1 MANPLKLLEHPLKPT
16 KGFSSS
22 IYSFFN
28 WKIGIFDLAGQENK
42 FWFNKEIDIF
52 NNSNMIICVL
62 DIYNKISS
70 LKKFIYEV
78 LDIISSLNLKNCKF
92 YIFLHKIDLVNQSY
106 SKSLLKYLEKSLEK
120 KIKIN
125 QNIKI
130 FKTSIAQEYFFHSFK
145 VIYKILNVICN
156 DNLIQMKETELKN
169 LEIELSIILK
179 CKYEIKYYNQDVANY
194 FKININ
200 ELKSHLIRLERLKFI
215 ESLVLEP
222 FAFHLTNR
230 ANWFKIGLKA
240 EMEKITND
248 KKDYDLI
255 FKDFKRVNSPYVNSV
270 PGTGLGL
277 ALTHRLV
284 LLHNGKIW
292 FESELGKGSTF
303 EFTIPKKMDSVERFL
318 SIL

>member
-28 WKIGIFDLAGQENK
+28 WKIGIFDLAGQENN

-62 DIYNKISS
+62 DIFNKISS

-130 FKTSIAQEYFFHSFK
+130 FKTSIAEEYFFHSFK

-169 LEIELSIILK
+169 LEIELSIILR

-194 FKININ
+194 FKINAN
-200 ELKSHLIRLERLKFI
+200 ELKSHLKRLETLKFI
-215 ESLVLEP
+215 ESLVFEP

-240 EMEKITND
+240 EMEKIAKD
-248 KKDYDLI
+248 K
-255 FKDFKRVNSPYVNSV
+255 FK
-270 PGTGLGL
+270 LGIEIMH
-277 ALTHRLV
+277 A
-284 LLHNGKIW
+284 
-292 FESELGKGSTF
+292 
-303 EFTIPKKMDSVERFL
+303 FL
-318 SIL
+318 NLNEVYGII